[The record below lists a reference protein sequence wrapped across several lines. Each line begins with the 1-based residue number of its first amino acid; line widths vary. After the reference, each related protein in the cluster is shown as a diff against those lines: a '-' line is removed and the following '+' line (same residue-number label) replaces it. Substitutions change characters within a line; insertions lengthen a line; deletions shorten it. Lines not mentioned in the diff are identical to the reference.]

1 MMKEAT
7 PHWEKTGVQTKTR
20 LSVGFVKKKPDRFY
34 WFSSILGENRRF
46 FKPVS

>member
-20 LSVGFVKKKPDRFY
+20 LKRGFCQKKNQTG
-34 WFSSILGENRRF
+34 SIGF
-46 FKPVS
+46 HQF